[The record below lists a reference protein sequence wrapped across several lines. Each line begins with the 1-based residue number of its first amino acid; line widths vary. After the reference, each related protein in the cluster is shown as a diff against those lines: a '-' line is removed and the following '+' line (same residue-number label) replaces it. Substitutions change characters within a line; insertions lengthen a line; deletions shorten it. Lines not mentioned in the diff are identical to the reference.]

1 MGNAKMK
8 VVHVVPGVDVPTNGI
23 ANAAK
28 RIAAEQRALG
38 HDVRLTGCALTDA
51 EARWA
56 DVVFVHSMFSPI
68 EWISCRRASR
78 AKTKLVRMPHG
89 CLDPIRF
96 RYRWWKKVW
105 TLPFELLSFWQSDAV
120 YATCEAEVRWVRW
133 LRRPVIMIPLGVDV
147 DCTRM
152 TATAATSVSATGSQA
167 RTAGLALLCLGRL
180 HPLKGVDCLIE
191 AVARVS
197 GVRLEIVGGDEKG
210 LRGEYEALAARLGAS
225 DRVAFLGELTMEEK
239 DGAFDRC
246 DLFVLPTRS
255 ENFGIV
261 IGEAYAHRK
270 PVVTTDGASSWE
282 GISRRGIG
290 WYLAPYARASQTR
303 RIQALVEALEAAK
316 SVASRLPQMGEAGCA
331 WVRERFDWRVNVS
344 RLMEEVSSMTCRQ
357 RNGRTPARPPIDGQ
371 RP

>member
-1 MGNAKMK
+1 MGNVKMK
-8 VVHVVPGVDVPTNGI
+8 VVHVVPGVDVSTNGI

-38 HDVRLTGCALTDA
+38 HDVRLTGRALTDA

-78 AKTKLVRMPHG
+78 ANVGLVRMPHG
-89 CLDPIRF
+89 CLDPTKL

-105 TLPFELLSFWQSDAV
+105 TLPFEVLSFWQSDAV

-133 LRRPVIMIPLGVDV
+133 LRRPVMMIPLGVDMGR
-147 DCTRM
+147 TRM
-152 TATAATSVSATGSQA
+152 TSSSSVSAAGLQA

-191 AVARVS
+191 AVARVP
-197 GVRLEIVGGDEKG
+197 GVRLEIAGRDEKG
-210 LRGEYEALAARLGAS
+210 LRGEYETLAARLGVS
-225 DRVAFLGELTMEEK
+225 GRVAFLGELTVEEK
-239 DGAFDRC
+239 DRALDRC

-282 GISRRGIG
+282 GISRQGIG
-290 WYLAPYARASQTR
+290 WYLAPYARAPRAR
-303 RIQALVEALEAAK
+303 RIQALAEAIEAAK
-316 SVASRLPQMGEAGCA
+316 SAASSLPQMGEAGCA
-331 WVRERFDWRVNVS
+331 WVRERFDWRANVS
-344 RLMEEVSSMTCRQ
+344 RLMEDVSSIMRPSK
-357 RNGRTPARPPIDGQ
+357 NGQTPANPPIDGQ